1 MTREI
6 CSNSLMD
13 ITNLNIGDCD
23 QSTQLIT
30 CSNIRIE
37 SSPAAVAMASVTG
50 DLIKEKYLRNVDY
63 KLN

>member
-1 MTREI
+1 MFK
-6 CSNSLMD
+6 
-13 ITNLNIGDCD
+13 LNDGHRQSHRKIGDCD